1 MNNLCTITPSPL
13 LWYGV
18 LSMTGRVLLFCIG
31 GLVFMHQ
38 MARTA
43 TAHTQVM
50 QRRRYEAFPECEEED
65 REIDALVQVE
75 LRRMPWWRWEGARL
89 QQRHKCRMLP
99 LLQPLLRIGL
109 VLGLDTRR
117 WTG

>member
-1 MNNLCTITPSPL
+1 MNNLCTITLSPL

-18 LSMTGRVLLFCIG
+18 LSMTGLVLLFCIG

-43 TAHTQVM
+43 TAHTRVM
-50 QRRRYEAFPECEEED
+50 QRRRYEAFPEFEEED

-75 LRRMPWWRWEGARL
+75 LRRMPWWRWGAPGNA
-89 QQRHKCRMLP
+89 LP
-99 LLQPLLRIGL
+99 
-109 VLGLDTRR
+109 R
-117 WTG
+117 W